1 MNCSKQIAIYPGSF
15 DPIHEGH
22 INIIKRSSILF
33 DKLYIAVS
41 YNVDKS
47 KQTDINSRFYQ
58 VKKTVKKLNLK
69 NVQVVKNTGLTIEF
83 AKKLKCNFIV
93 RGIRNINDYRYEL
106 NMAKV
111 HKMLD
116 ASIDTILFI
125 ASRELSKNSST
136 NIKEIQT
143 KLNKLN
149 SKDKE

>member
-33 DKLYIAVS
+33 NKLYIAVS
-41 YNVDKS
+41 YNVDKV
-47 KQTDINSRFYQ
+47 KQTDIDSRFYQ
-58 VKKTVKKLNLK
+58 VKKTIKKLNLK

-93 RGIRNINDYRYEL
+93 RGVRNINDYRCEL

-125 ASRELSKNSST
+125 ASKELSKKSST
-136 NIKEIQT
+136 NVREIKA

-149 SKDKE
+149 NKNKE

>member
-1 MNCSKQIAIYPGSF
+1 M
-15 DPIHEGH
+15 
-22 INIIKRSSILF
+22 
-33 DKLYIAVS
+33 DKA
-41 YNVDKS
+41 